1 MLSEMS
7 GTEKEKNT
15 LDGYSREEVT
25 CVICGVQDAD
35 VLFNAPE
42 RIVKCRRCGLV
53 YVSPRLDTE
62 SLAKV
67 YSKDYF
73 VSDADDPGVDY
84 KAYANYIS
92 DEKVILRSM
101 NRRMKKVEKYAPRK
115 GRVLDV
121 GCAAAFSL
129 LAAQQRGWEAEGIE
143 YSDFCVDYARSR
155 GLSVHH
161 GGLDSFQGSPESF
174 EAITMWDY
182 LEHSSNPLEELKTCN
197 RLLKDRGVLVLS
209 IPNVDSWSYSLLKEK
224 WIGFKNIEHFYFYS
238 RKTLSRIAEMAGLK
252 LEHSFYQGKYL
263 SLSFFL
269 SRVQYYTDF
278 KPLLGAVEN
287 VANCRLANNISFYL
301 NPFDILNVVLRK
313 KDHMD

>member
-1 MLSEMS
+1 MS
-7 GTEKEKNT
+7 GTEQT
-15 LDGYSREEVT
+15 QMSSDSYTREEVT
-25 CVICGVQDAD
+25 CVICGVQDEEF
-35 VLFNAPE
+35 LFTTPE

-53 YVSPRLDTE
+53 YVNPRLDAE
-62 SLAKV
+62 SLAKI

-84 KAYANYIS
+84 KAYADYIG
-92 DEKVILRSM
+92 EEQVILRSM
-101 NRRMKKVEKYAPRK
+101 NRRMQKVEKYAPRK

-121 GCAAAFSL
+121 GCATAFSL

-155 GLSVHH
+155 GLTVHH
-161 GGLDSFQGSPESF
+161 GGLADFQTPPESF
-174 EAITMWDY
+174 DAITMWDY
-182 LEHSSNPLEELKTCN
+182 LEHSCNPLEELKICN
-197 RLLKDRGVLVLS
+197 RLLKKGGAVVLS
-209 IPNVDSWSYSLLKEK
+209 IPNVDSWSYALLKEQ

-238 RKTLSRIAEMAGLK
+238 RKTLARIAEMAGFK

-278 KPLLGAVEN
+278 KPLLKTVEK
-287 VANCRLANNISFYL
+287 VANCKPAKNISFYL
-301 NPFDILNVVLRK
+301 NPYDILNVVLRK
-313 KDHMD
+313 

>member
-1 MLSEMS
+1 MS
-7 GTEKEKNT
+7 GTEKEQNT
-15 LDGYSREEVT
+15 LESYSREEVP
-25 CVICGVQDAD
+25 CVICGVQDAEF
-35 VLFNAPE
+35 LFNAPE

-53 YVSPRLDTE
+53 YVNPRLDVE

-101 NRRMKKVEKYAPRK
+101 NRRMKKVEKYALGK

-129 LAAQQRGWEAEGIE
+129 LAAQQRGWKAEGIE

-155 GLSVHH
+155 GLNVHH
-161 GGLDSFQGSPESF
+161 GGLDNFQGTPESF

-197 RLLKDRGVLVLS
+197 RLLKERGVLVLS
-209 IPNVDSWSYSLLKEK
+209 IPNVDSWSYALFKDK

-238 RKTLSRIAEMAGLK
+238 RKTLTRIAEMAGFE

-278 KPLLGAVEN
+278 RPLLKAVEN
-287 VANCRLANNISFYL
+287 VANCRLAKNISFYL

-313 KDHMD
+313 KDHTD

>member
-1 MLSEMS
+1 MS
-7 GTEKEKNT
+7 GTEKEKT
-15 LDGYSREEVT
+15 TSDGYSREEVT
-25 CVICGVQDAD
+25 CVICGVRDAEF
-35 VLFNAPE
+35 LFNTPE
-42 RIVKCRRCGLV
+42 KIVKCRRCGLV
-53 YVSPRLDTE
+53 YVDPRLDVE

-101 NRRMKKVEKYAPRK
+101 HRRMQKVEKYAPGK
-115 GRVLDV
+115 GRLLDV

-129 LAAQQRGWEAEGIE
+129 LAAQQRGWDADGIE

-155 GLSVHH
+155 GLKVHH
-161 GGLDSFQGSPESF
+161 GGLDNFQSLPESF

-182 LEHSSNPLEELKTCN
+182 LEHSNNPLEELKTCH
-197 RLLKDRGVLVLS
+197 RLLKNQGVVVLS

-238 RKTLSRIAEMAGLK
+238 RKTLARIAEMAGFE

-269 SRVQYYTDF
+269 SRVQYYTKF
-278 KPLLGAVEN
+278 KPLLSAIEK
-287 VANCRLANNISFYL
+287 VANCRQAQNISFYL

-313 KDHMD
+313 KDPAD

>member
-1 MLSEMS
+1 MS
-7 GTEKEKNT
+7 GTEKEEIT
-15 LDGYSREEVT
+15 LDGYSREEVP
-25 CVICGVQDAD
+25 CVICGIRDEEF
-35 VLFNAPE
+35 LFNTPE
-42 RIVKCRRCGLV
+42 SIVKCRRCGLV
-53 YVSPRLDTE
+53 YVNPRLDIE

-101 NRRMKKVEKYAPRK
+101 NRRMKKVEKYAPGK

-155 GLSVHH
+155 GLKVHQ
-161 GGLDSFQGSPESF
+161 GGLYGFQAQPESF
-174 EAITMWDY
+174 DAITMWDY
-182 LEHSSNPLEELKTCN
+182 LEHSCNPLEELSTCN
-197 RLLKDRGVLVLS
+197 RLLKDKGVVVLS
-209 IPNVDSWSYSLLKEK
+209 IPNVDSWSYFLLKEK

-238 RKTLSRIAEMAGLK
+238 RKTLALIAEMAGFK

-269 SRVQYYTDF
+269 SRVQYYTKF
-278 KPLLGAVEN
+278 KTLLNAIEKI
-287 VANCRLANNISFYL
+287 ANCKSAQNVSFYL

-313 KDHMD
+313 KDHTD

>member
-1 MLSEMS
+1 MS
-7 GTEKEKNT
+7 GTEKEQIPS
-15 LDGYSREEVT
+15 DDYSREEIP
-25 CVICGVQDAD
+25 CVICGVQDAEF
-35 VLFNAPE
+35 LFNAPE
-42 RIVKCRRCGLV
+42 MIVKCRRCGLV
-53 YVSPRLDTE
+53 YVSPRLDAE

-101 NRRMKKVEKYAPRK
+101 NRRMKKVEKYAPQK

-143 YSDFCVDYARSR
+143 YSEFCVDYARSR
-155 GLSVHH
+155 GLNVHH
-161 GGLDSFQGSPESF
+161 GGMDSFQALPESF

-182 LEHSSNPLEELKTCN
+182 LEHSSNPREELKTCN
-197 RLLKDRGVLVLS
+197 RLLKNRGVLVLS
-209 IPNVDSWSYSLLKEK
+209 IPNVDSWSYALLKDK

-238 RKTLSRIAEMAGLK
+238 RKTLARIAEMAGFE

-263 SLSFFL
+263 SCLFFFRGYSITQTS
-269 SRVQYYTDF
+269 SRF
-278 KPLLGAVEN
+278 
-287 VANCRLANNISFYL
+287 
-301 NPFDILNVVLRK
+301 
-313 KDHMD
+313 

>member
-1 MLSEMS
+1 MS
-7 GTEKEKNT
+7 GTEKEQNT
-15 LDGYSREEVT
+15 SDGYSREEVP
-25 CVICGVQDAD
+25 CVICGVRDAEF
-35 VLFNAPE
+35 LFNTPE
-42 RIVKCRRCGLV
+42 SIVKCRRCGLV
-53 YVSPRLDTE
+53 YVNPRLDVE

-73 VSDADDPGVDY
+73 VSDANDPGVDY

-129 LAAQQRGWEAEGIE
+129 LAAQQCGWEAEGIE

-155 GLSVHH
+155 GLNVHQ
-161 GGLDSFQGSPESF
+161 GGLDSFQAQPESF
-174 EAITMWDY
+174 DAITMWDY
-182 LEHSSNPLEELKTCN
+182 LEHSCNPLEELKTCN
-197 RLLKDRGVLVLS
+197 RLLKDKGVVVLS
-209 IPNVDSWSYSLLKEK
+209 IPNVDSWSYFHLKEK

-238 RKTLSRIAEMAGLK
+238 RKTLAQLAEMAGFK

-269 SRVQYYTDF
+269 SRVQYYTKF
-278 KPLLGAVEN
+278 KPLLKLIESS
-287 VANCRLANNISFYL
+287 ANKNIAKKISFYL
-301 NPFDILNVVLRK
+301 NPYDILNVVLRK
-313 KDHMD
+313 

>member
-1 MLSEMS
+1 MS
-7 GTEKEKNT
+7 GTEKEQN
-15 LDGYSREEVT
+15 LSEGYSREEVP
-25 CVICGVQDAD
+25 CVICGIRDEEF
-35 VLFNAPE
+35 LFNTPE
-42 RIVKCRRCGLV
+42 SIVKCRRCGLL
-53 YVSPRLDTE
+53 YVNPRLDAK

-101 NRRMKKVEKYAPRK
+101 NRRMQKVEKYAPRK

-155 GLSVHH
+155 ELKVHQ
-161 GGLDSFQGSPESF
+161 GGLDGFQALPESF
-174 EAITMWDY
+174 DAITMWDY
-182 LEHSSNPLEELKTCN
+182 LEHSCNPVEELKACN
-197 RLLKDRGVLVLS
+197 RLLKNKGVVVLS

-238 RKTLSRIAEMAGLK
+238 RKTLAQIAEMAGFK

-269 SRVQYYTDF
+269 SRVQYYTKF
-278 KPLLGAVEN
+278 KPLLKLIESS
-287 VANCRLANNISFYL
+287 ANKNIAKKISFYL
-301 NPFDILNVVLRK
+301 NPYDILNVVLRK
-313 KDHMD
+313 

>member
-1 MLSEMS
+1 MS
-7 GTEKEKNT
+7 GTEKEQN
-15 LDGYSREEVT
+15 LSEGYSREEVP
-25 CVICGVQDAD
+25 CVICGIRDEEF
-35 VLFNAPE
+35 LFNTPE
-42 RIVKCRRCGLV
+42 SIVKCRRCGLL
-53 YVSPRLDTE
+53 YVNPRLDAK

-101 NRRMKKVEKYAPRK
+101 NRRMKKVEKYAPGK

-155 GLSVHH
+155 GFKVYQ
-161 GGLDSFQGSPESF
+161 GGLDGFQAQPESF
-174 EAITMWDY
+174 DAITMWDY
-182 LEHSSNPLEELKTCN
+182 LEHSCNPLEELKTCN
-197 RLLKDRGVLVLS
+197 RLLKDKGIVVLS

-238 RKTLSRIAEMAGLK
+238 RKTLAQIAEMAGFK

-269 SRVQYYTDF
+269 SRVQYYTKF
-278 KPLLGAVEN
+278 KPLLKLIEST
-287 VANCRLANNISFYL
+287 ANKNIAKKISFYL
-301 NPFDILNVVLRK
+301 NPYDILNVVLRK
-313 KDHMD
+313 

>member
-1 MLSEMS
+1 MS
-7 GTEKEKNT
+7 GTEKEQNISE
-15 LDGYSREEVT
+15 GYSREEVS
-25 CVICGVQDAD
+25 CVICGIRDEEF
-35 VLFNAPE
+35 LFNTPE
-42 RIVKCRRCGLV
+42 SIVKCRRCGLV
-53 YVSPRLDTE
+53 YVNPRLDIE
-62 SLAKV
+62 SLEKV

-101 NRRMKKVEKYAPRK
+101 NRRMKKVEKYAPGK

-155 GLSVHH
+155 GLKVHQ
-161 GGLDSFQGSPESF
+161 GGLDGFQAQPESF
-174 EAITMWDY
+174 DAITMWDY
-182 LEHSSNPLEELKTCN
+182 LEHSCNPLEELKTCN
-197 RLLKDRGVLVLS
+197 RLLKDKGVVVLS
-209 IPNVDSWSYSLLKEK
+209 IPNVDSWSYFLLKEK

-238 RKTLSRIAEMAGLK
+238 RKTLAQIAEMAGFK

-269 SRVQYYTDF
+269 SRVQYYTKF
-278 KPLLGAVEN
+278 KLLLSAIEK
-287 VANCRLANNISFYL
+287 VANCKPAQDISFYL

-313 KDHMD
+313 KDHTD